1 MVYKRIHHG
10 GAGVY
15 MLWCWIAIQ
24 DLGSSWIHQRCYRG
38 GMVQEKGKQAEERQ
52 DEPRLW
58 RPWRPP
64 RRRMGWRVLWAVGMA
79 VALLTTALLIVHL
92 HPEIWKGLLE
102 ERNLTLIAIGVSV
115 TAIIVLLAIG
125 GAASSWTGFRGKTVW
140 DLLQLLVVPL
150 ALAGIGLW
158 FAAQQE
164 EHQQRVEAKRAEVDR
179 EIEDQRAQDIT
190 LRTYLDQMGTLLLDR
205 DLRAADQNTNVRNVA
220 RARTL
225 TTLAALGSYR
235 KQKVLR
241 FLNETKLI
249 QRRSPDGKPVIS
261 LRYAELQGVKLGHI
275 GQLGGF
281 ELNGIVAVNADLSN
295 ANMLNAVVHGADL
308 READLSEAGL
318 RNADLLGA
326 ELIGVQ
332 LNNTN
337 LTNADLTNA
346 DLTNT
351 DLTNADLTDAQVTE
365 EQLEA
370 AKSLKGATMP
380 DGKTLRGDKTPTGPT
395 FEDWLKDQE
404 SRSEDQKTE

>member
-1 MVYKRIHHG
+1 
-10 GAGVY
+10 
-15 MLWCWIAIQ
+15 ML
-24 DLGSSWIHQRCYRG
+24 R
-38 GMVQEKGKQAEERQ
+38 
-52 DEPRLW
+52 
-58 RPWRPP
+58 
-64 RRRMGWRVLWAVGMA
+64 AVGMV
-79 VALLTTALLIVHL
+79 VALLTTALLIVNL
-92 HPEIWKGLLE
+92 YPEIWKSLLE
-102 ERNLTLIAIGVSV
+102 ERILTLIAIGVSV

-164 EHQQRVEAKRAEVDR
+164 ENQQRIEDKRAEVDR

-190 LRTYLDQMGTLLLDR
+190 LRTYLDQMQTLLLDS
-205 DLRAADQNTNVRNVA
+205 DLRAADLDSNVRNVA

-281 ELNGIVAVNADLSN
+281 ELNGIVAVNADLTN

-326 ELIGVQ
+326 KLIGAQ

-337 LTNADLTNA
+337 LTNADLTN
-346 DLTNT
+346 
-351 DLTNADLTDAQVTE
+351 AQVTE

-380 DGKTLRGDKTPTGPT
+380 DGKTLRGDKTPNGPT
-395 FEDWLKDQE
+395 FEDWRK
-404 SRSEDQKTE
+404 SKARGEDGENSGTS